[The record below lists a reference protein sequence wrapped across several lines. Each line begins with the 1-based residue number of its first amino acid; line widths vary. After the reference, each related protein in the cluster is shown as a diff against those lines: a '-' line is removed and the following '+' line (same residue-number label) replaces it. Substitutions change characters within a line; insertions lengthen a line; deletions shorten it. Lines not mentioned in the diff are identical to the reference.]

1 VTRLLAAEV
10 LKVRTTRTF
19 WGLAG
24 ATLALVALAVILPL
38 ALNDDFADESDVRSL
53 LSSAGASGLLML
65 VLGAVFSAGE
75 YRHGTIAWTLLVT
88 PVRLRVMSAQ
98 ALACGLVGAVVGI
111 AATAFTAV
119 VGLPWLE
126 ARDAFTLSTGDVL
139 GIFLGGILYSALAA
153 AFGAGLGALLRN
165 QIAAVVLVLVFLFVV
180 DPVLV
185 ALIDGYDKFSLSGL
199 GTSITGGTEEDFGG
213 EDLLPFGVAALIW
226 AAYTAVLVG
235 AAALLTSR
243 RDI

>member
-1 VTRLLAAEV
+1 VIRALSAEV

-24 ATLALVALAVILPL
+24 ATLALVALAVVLPL
-38 ALNDDFADESDVRSL
+38 AIEDDFDAESDVRSL
-53 LSSAGASGLLML
+53 LSSAGASGLMML

-98 ALACGLVGAVVGI
+98 ALACALVGAAVGL
-111 AATAFTAV
+111 AATVFTAV
-119 VGLPWLE
+119 VALPWLS
-126 ARDAFTLSTGDVL
+126 AKDAFSLSSGEVL

-165 QIAAVVLVLVFLFVV
+165 QVVAVVLVLVFLFIV
-180 DPVLV
+180 DPALV
-185 ALIDGYDKFSLSGL
+185 ALIDGYDKYSLSGL
-199 GTSITGGTEEDFGG
+199 GTSITGGSEEDFGG
-213 EDLLPFGVAALIW
+213 DDLLPVW
-226 AAYTAVLVG
+226 
-235 AAALLTSR
+235 AAALLWGCYTFVLVAAAAVLTSK

>member
-1 VTRLLAAEV
+1 
-10 LKVRTTRTF
+10 
-19 WGLAG
+19 
-24 ATLALVALAVILPL
+24 VALAVILPL

-88 PVRLRVMSAQ
+88 PVRLRVTSAQ
-98 ALACGLVGAVVGI
+98 ALACAVVGAVVGI

-119 VGLPWLE
+119 VGLPWLA
-126 ARDAFTLSTGDVL
+126 ARDAFELSTGDVL

-165 QIAAVVLVLVFLFVV
+165 QIAAVVIVLVFLFVV

-226 AAYTAVLVG
+226 AAYTAVLVA

>member
-1 VTRLLAAEV
+1 VTRLVAAEI
-10 LKVRTTRTF
+10 LKLRTTRTF

-24 ATLALVALAVILPL
+24 TTLALVMLAVVLPL
-38 ALNDDFADESDVRSL
+38 AIEDSFSESDIRSL
-53 LSSAGASGLLML
+53 LSSAGASGLMML
-65 VLGAVFSAGE
+65 VLGAVFGAGE

-88 PVRLRVMSAQ
+88 PVRLRVASAQ
-98 ALACGLVGAVVGI
+98 ALACGVAGAAVGLAAVLL
-111 AATAFTAV
+111 TAV
-119 VGLPWLE
+119 VALPWLE
-126 ARDAFTLSTGDVL
+126 AKDAEMLSSGDVL
-139 GIFLGGILYSALAA
+139 GIFAGGILYSALAA

-165 QIAAVVLVLVFLFVV
+165 QVAGVVLVLVLLFVV
-180 DPVLV
+180 DPALV

-199 GTSITGGTEEDFGG
+199 GTSITGGSEEDFGG
-213 EDLLPFGVAALIW
+213 DELLPFAVAALLW